1 MNADKART
9 SICRKNSECTEEEAT
24 NMIREGIADAYQREK
39 ARKEELS
46 QVPLEDREA
55 AIYENF
61 PDVRGDNLITEMTE
75 VDLIALR
82 LKAYYSEKRRMKEMF
97 KKVQEQIAEYH
108 ELLEYSNKM
117 ESRLNKLKTWAR
129 FLEEECKEKSLKV
142 SSLENEVVDLEYS
155 NKMELRLDQLKR
167 RALFLEDEYQEKSI
181 KVSSLENE
189 VVDLKL
195 NLVNVKSSS
204 QRISNELAKVK
215 SENQLL
221 ARTLSMQSM
230 GHASTTSAKR
240 GSARAIRHSSLRMKS
255 SNISFD
261 TDEFRNSHI
270 DIPFADQFNLV
281 RPQPKICR
289 RISPIPTNDSFVE
302 KTIEEDKMSS
312 PMSDFVN
319 LTVSWMNGRNWGS
332 KASLASEQDGPHANT
347 RDFNSTNS
355 SCCMEKSDVTART
368 ARLSSSATLASATNG
383 SSSGGYKNAD
393 WNEVWPMTA
402 STNPLLRQLR
412 EV

>member
-1 MNADKART
+1 MSSAEGKP
-9 SICRKNSECTEEEAT
+9 SICRENSECTEEEAT

-61 PDVRGDNLITEMTE
+61 PDVRGCKLITEMTE
-75 VDLIALR
+75 ADLIALR

-129 FLEEECKEKSLKV
+129 FLEEECKEKSL
-142 SSLENEVVDLEYS
+142 
-155 NKMELRLDQLKR
+155 
-167 RALFLEDEYQEKSI
+167 